1 MNRVNADRH
10 YVVNERAVDR
20 VFGRQ
25 YDNAKLKLYSAL
37 IGLSIEI
44 LDPSRHGKVMT
55 VDVLKTFKK
64 DLPGTRKQ
72 MFSTLREKK
81 VYLERKGNVR
91 KTRIE
96 KG

>member
-1 MNRVNADRH
+1 MNADKH

-44 LDPSRHGKVMT
+44 LSPSRHGKVMT
-55 VDVLKTFKK
+55 VDVLKTFKRN
-64 DLPGTRKQ
+64 LPDTRKQ
-72 MFSTLREKK
+72 MFSALREKK
-81 VYLERKGNVR
+81 VYLERKGSVR
-91 KTRIE
+91 KTRIQ
-96 KG
+96 KD

>member
-1 MNRVNADRH
+1 MNADKH

-44 LDPSRHGKVMT
+44 LSPSRHGKVTT

-64 DLPGTRKQ
+64 NLPDTRKQ
-72 MFSTLREKK
+72 MFSALREKK
-81 VYLERKGNVR
+81 VYLERKGSVR
-91 KTRIE
+91 KTRIQ
-96 KG
+96 KD

>member
-1 MNRVNADRH
+1 MNADKH

-44 LDPSRHGKVMT
+44 LSPSRHGKVMT

-64 DLPGTRKQ
+64 NLPDTRKQ
-72 MFSTLREKK
+72 MISALREKK
-81 VYLERKGNVR
+81 VYLERKGSVR
-91 KTRIE
+91 KTRIQ
-96 KG
+96 KD

>member
-1 MNRVNADRH
+1 MNADKH
-10 YVVNERAVDR
+10 YVVNESAVDR

-81 VYLERKGNVR
+81 VYLERKGSVR
-91 KTRIE
+91 KTRIQ
-96 KG
+96 KD